1 MSADSPRAL
10 EVAPLPTRCNE
21 IMKQP
26 VRCVRDTDT
35 VQSAAR
41 LMRDAD
47 VGFLPVC
54 YQDGS
59 VAGILTDRDIVTRA
73 CAGDGPPSAVIV
85 GDIMTRAVVACRPD
99 EAIAKASARMRQH
112 HLTRIVILDARRTP
126 VGVISLSDVA
136 QYEHPTKVGRTLQAV
151 AERKY
156 GPERP

>member
-1 MSADSPRAL
+1 M
-10 EVAPLPTRCNE
+10 PTRCSE
-21 IMKQP
+21 IMKRP
-26 VRCVRDTDT
+26 VRCARELDT

-54 YQDGS
+54 YDDGT

-73 CAGDGPPSAVIV
+73 CSGDEHPSTTIV

-99 EAIAKASARMRQH
+99 DALSKASARMRQH

-126 VGVISLSDVA
+126 VGVLSLSDVA
-136 QYEHPTKVGRTLQAV
+136 QYEHPAKVGRTLQTV
-151 AERKY
+151 TERKY
-156 GPERP
+156 SPERP